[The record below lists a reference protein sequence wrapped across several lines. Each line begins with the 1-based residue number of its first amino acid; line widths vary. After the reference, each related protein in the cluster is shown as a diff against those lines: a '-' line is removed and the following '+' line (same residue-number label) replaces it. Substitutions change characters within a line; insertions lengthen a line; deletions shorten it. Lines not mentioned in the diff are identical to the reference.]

1 MDYIEDWEDE
11 PLHEQATR
19 ELVDRHRKEYNELRG
34 TFTQARVAALERQ
47 VRESVDAIRQLREQ
61 NPDGISVPS
70 LTDTANILA
79 SENDKLQEILQG
91 MKSKIGDLES
101 ENRRLRDLVSA

>member
-1 MDYIEDWEDE
+1 MDYIEEWEDE

-34 TFTQARVAALERQ
+34 SFTQLAISALERK
-47 VRESVDAIRQLREQ
+47 VRESVDTIRRLQEQ

-79 SENDKLQEILQG
+79 VENDRLVGELRALERRLENIEKEN
-91 MKSKIGDLES
+91 SK
-101 ENRRLRDLVSA
+101 LRDLVRA